1 MFGIFVMHSNAQYV
15 NIPDLNFKKYL
26 TTNYVINTNFDTEIS
41 FVEASAFSGGI
52 VVTKDS
58 ISSLVGI
65 EAFVNITELWCDSN
79 QISSLDV
86 SKNVN
91 LSRLGCNFNNL
102 TNLTLNS
109 NLINL
114 YCVNNKLSS
123 LDVSQNVNLIYLWCG
138 NNQLTNL
145 DVSKNVNLVR
155 LGCENNQLS
164 TLDVSKNLKLE
175 EFWCL
180 GNPALNVDI
189 VNNVNLTRFGCQNN
203 SQVSLDFNKCA
214 NLTFVVCSNN
224 PLISLDISQN
234 VNLTNLYCD
243 GTLLTDLNL
252 NNTTKLSDLFIGI
265 TQIDTVD
272 ISNLSNLNNFNAVS
286 NSILKIIY
294 VSTTQDT
301 TKSTWYKDNT
311 AQYRIKGAL
320 GNINTLLN
328 DYYLIDN
335 TSSETFLNVLAN
347 DNGVGIQNLFMD
359 LQPDSVGVQ
368 QYVKTTFGEFKV
380 INQNKL
386 YFTPVKDTVGSVTV
400 NYQLVD
406 TAGVSVSNKA
416 TITVKTTSLVNINTL
431 ANDNYLI
438 DNTRS
443 ETFLNVLANDNAV
456 GIQHLF
462 MDLQPDTI
470 GVQQN
475 VKTIYGEFNVI
486 NQNQLYF
493 TPTKDTVGSAIINYQ
508 LVDTVGV
515 SVSNKPSIT
524 VNTTSKLKFYSG
536 FSPNGDNVNTNF
548 YITNVRPNSTLKL
561 NVYDMNGFVVY
572 TNNNYDN
579 KWEGL
584 DNDGKKLSPATY
596 YYIVQ
601 YKENGTTDF
610 VQYNGFV
617 EIKY

>member
-1 MFGIFVMHSNAQYV
+1 MLGAFVMNSNAQFV
-15 NIPDLNFKKYL
+15 NIPDPNFKKYL
-26 TTNYVINTNFDTEIS
+26 TTNFVINTNFDTEIS
-41 FVEASAFSGGI
+41 LVEASAFSGVI
-52 VVTKDS
+52 YVNNDS

-65 EAFVNITELWCDSN
+65 EAFVNITELWCDTN

-91 LSRLGCNFNNL
+91 LSRLGCNVNNL
-102 TNLTLNS
+102 TSLILNS

-114 YCVNNKLSS
+114 NCVNNKLPS

-155 LGCENNQLS
+155 LGCEKNQLS
-164 TLDVSKNLKLE
+164 TLDISKNLKLE

-180 GNPALNVDI
+180 DNPALNVDI
-189 VNNVNLTRFGCQNN
+189 INNVNLTRFGCQNN
-203 SQVSLDFNKCA
+203 SQVSLDFKKCA

-234 VNLTNLYCD
+234 INLTNLYCNS
-243 GTLLTDLNL
+243 TLLTNLNL
-252 NNTTKLSDLFIGI
+252 NNTTKLSDLYIGN
-265 TQIDTVD
+265 TQIDTID

-301 TKSTWYKDNT
+301 TKSTWNKDIT
-311 AQYRIKGAL
+311 AQYRIKGAKIASTL
-320 GNINTLLN
+320 IVRNEYYTVNT
-328 DYYLIDN
+328 N
-335 TSSETFLNVLAN
+335 TS
-347 DNGVGIQNLFMD
+347 NLFLKNITINDTDSNGDSIYVSGIVKAPKLGVITGFDTLNGIYSYQVSQSGMD
-359 LQPDSVGVQ
+359 
-368 QYVKTTFGEFKV
+368 TII
-380 INQNKL
+380 INVCNNAIPSECK
-386 YFTPVKDTVGSVTV
+386 S
-400 NYQLVD
+400 D
-406 TAGVSVSNKA
+406 TAFIFIIPETVISN
-416 TITVKTTSLVNINTL
+416 TIS
-431 ANDNYLI
+431 NDNYSI
-438 DNTRS
+438 ENTSS

-456 GIQHLF
+456 GIQNLF
-462 MDLQPDTI
+462 MDLQPDTV
-470 GVQQN
+470 GLQQN
-475 VKTIYGEFNVI
+475 VKTSFGEFKVI

-493 TPTKDTVGSAIINYQ
+493 TPINDTVGSVTINYK
-508 LVDTVGV
+508 LVDTAGV
-515 SVSNKPSIT
+515 SVSNKATIT

-536 FSPNGDNVNTNF
+536 FSPNGDNININF
-548 YITNVRPNSTLKL
+548 YITNVRQNSTVKL
-561 NVYDMNGFVVY
+561 NVFDMNGFVVY
-572 TNNNYDN
+572 TNDKYDN

-584 DNDGKKLSPATY
+584 DKDGKKLSPATY

-601 YKENGTTDF
+601 YQENSTSDF